1 MNSPSLEV
9 VQHWIKDVLVGQG
22 SLVDKIVE
30 NNKKTGIPIEALIKQ
45 KKGIAVERR
54 LDIYASGYVLRL
66 LECMEADFPGLK
78 AFLGPEVFE
87 LFAKAYIVTLPSSS
101 YSLYDLGA
109 SFADFLKN
117 TQPKTEERQLMLEL
131 PAQIARVERAKSQA
145 LLAKGTENEM
155 LLEHNYLGL
164 SFDWYQGAKILKTP
178 ACLQLITLDYP
189 IASLVDNLI
198 AGNEIDYPEPQITYM
213 AITRRSYRLLQL
225 QLESWQYHFLEGCQ
239 KGMTLGEVIRITALS
254 NNMTEGELQ
263 ARLSIWLPAAF
274 KTSLVLPFA

>member
-1 MNSPSLEV
+1 MNTPNLEV
-9 VQHWIKDVLVGQG
+9 IQHWIKDVLVGQG
-22 SLVDKIVE
+22 SLTDKIVE

-66 LECMEADFPGLK
+66 LECMQADFPALK
-78 AFLGPEVFE
+78 AFLGAEVFE

-101 YSLYDLGA
+101 WSLYDLGA
-109 SFADFLKN
+109 SFANFLKN
-117 TQPKTEERQLMLEL
+117 TQPKTKERQLMLEL
-131 PAQIARVERAKSQA
+131 PAQIALLERAKSQA

-155 LLEHNYLGL
+155 LFEPNYLGL
-164 SFDWYQGAKILKTP
+164 SFDWYQGSKILKTP
-178 ACLQLITLDYP
+178 DCLQLITLDYP
-189 IASLVDNLI
+189 IASLVDELI
-198 AGNEIDYPEPQITYM
+198 GDEALMYPEPQITYM

-225 QLESWQYHFLEGCQ
+225 QLEPWQYQFLEGCQ
-239 KGMTLGEVIRITALS
+239 KGMTLDEVIKITTLS
-254 NNMTEGELQ
+254 NNMTQGELQ

>member
-1 MNSPSLEV
+1 MNTHNLEV

-22 SLVDKIVE
+22 SLADKIVE
-30 NNKKTGIPIEALIKQ
+30 NNKKTGIPLQALIKQ
-45 KKGIAVERR
+45 KKGVAVERR

-78 AFLGPEVFE
+78 AFLGSEVFE

-101 YSLYDLGA
+101 WSLYDLGA
-109 SFADFLKN
+109 SFSSFLKN
-117 TQPKTEERQLMLEL
+117 TQPKTQERQLMIEL
-131 PAQIARVERAKSQA
+131 PAQIACLERAKSQA

-155 LLEHNYLGL
+155 LLDTNYLGL
-164 SFDWYQGAKILKTP
+164 SFDWYQRERVLRTP
-178 ACLQLITLDYP
+178 ECLQLITLDYP
-189 IASLVDNLI
+189 VASLVDGLI
-198 AGNEIDYPEPQITYM
+198 ADKTVINPERRKTFM

-225 QLESWQYHFLEGCQ
+225 QLETWQYQFLEGCQ
-239 KGMTLGEVIRITALS
+239 KEMILDEVIRITALS